1 MLNPLPIRYE
11 NSSQFSL
18 NAFVKETKLK
28 IKRGTREPRL
38 FFSFSFLNIYMYFTS
53 QKKGV
58 GEKSTEKLPSITK
71 TILETIGL
79 PIDITRKNLEMF
91 QVTIKEKIMEKFS
104 LF

>member
-18 NAFVKETKLK
+18 NAFVKEIKLK

-38 FFSFSFLNIYMYFTS
+38 FFKKKYIYFTS

-79 PIDITRKNLEMF
+79 PIDNLEMF